1 MQYVNV
7 ELAMNSD
14 DKRDKAELKTFNDNI
29 GNIANKGDFEE
40 LTHFWVV
47 KEAKNLGE
55 SSLVLMGS
63 NSSTG
68 VIEAVIDTSKQIDSE
83 PLEDT
88 QEVKENKLSKRF

>member
-14 DKRDKAELKTFNDNI
+14 DKRDKAELKTFNENI

-63 NSSTG
+63 NS
-68 VIEAVIDTSKQIDSE
+68 K
-83 PLEDT
+83 
-88 QEVKENKLSKRF
+88 KK